1 MVKERHPL
9 IKEISVHLLS
19 NDLDDKG
26 GVAKR
31 GGLTGG
37 REFVLYSPPRRLQVY
52 LSLLVVQNSAEMTTL
67 RLHERLQFSCVV
79 FIIHC

>member
-1 MVKERHPL
+1 MFSILRAILSAQRLIKKKKKALMVKKRHPL

-31 GGLTGG
+31 GGLSGG
-37 REFVLYSPPRRLQVY
+37 REFVLYSPLGV
-52 LSLLVVQNSAEMTTL
+52 
-67 RLHERLQFSCVV
+67 CK
-79 FIIHC
+79 FI